1 MNRAIFARG
10 TGPAAPAGGTG
21 RCNGGNDGGRGR
33 RHSRRRRAAMIAA
46 VVVVLFLA
54 VTARLFV
61 FPAEG
66 MPPRVDAIVML
77 DGPANDARLATA
89 LRLARQRHAPTL
101 LVSIGRPASQPQPG
115 GGCPPAV
122 TGVKVVC
129 FNPSPATTR
138 GEAEFVGRYA
148 RRHHWTS
155 VALVTVATQDTRA
168 RLRLNR
174 CFGGSIYVVTAPLP
188 ASQWPYQIAYEWGAT
203 IKALV
208 VQRNC

>member
-1 MNRAIFARG
+1 MRAGRTGDLRPPGASGRRDRG
-10 TGPAAPAGGTG
+10 GYGTP
-21 RCNGGNDGGRGR
+21 GGRR
-33 RHSRRRRAAMIAA
+33 LRWRRRAAVAA
-46 VVVVLFLA
+46 VVVVILAA

-61 FPAEG
+61 FPAAG
-66 MPPRVDAIVML
+66 MPAHVDAIVML
-77 DGPANDARLATA
+77 DGAGDGTRLDMA
-89 LRLARQRHAPTL
+89 LRLAREHRAPTL
-101 LVSIGRPASQPQPG
+101 LVSIGKLASQPQPG

-122 TGVKVVC
+122 PGVKVVC

-148 RRHHWTS
+148 RSHHWAS

-188 ASQWPYQIAYEWGAT
+188 ASQWPYQIVYEWGAT